1 MHYLDTSVLLAYTLF
16 QDIEKDRYVHVSK
29 LFELMNERKIKTV
42 TSFYALHELFMIAIQ
57 NSPDLETGSK
67 FGKEAKN
74 KILETNIILAPLL
87 NREQRILHA
96 QKVSSLK
103 DSSDVPH
110 AISAIIYK
118 CEAIVAYDNHFRA
131 IDDVIPY
138 LAPED
143 VVKEY

>member
-1 MHYLDTSVLLAYTLF
+1 M
-16 QDIEKDRYVHVSK
+16 
-29 LFELMNERKIKTV
+29 
-42 TSFYALHELFMIAIQ
+42 
-57 NSPDLETGSK
+57 
-67 FGKEAKN
+67 N

>member
-1 MHYLDTSVLLAYTLF
+1 MHYLDTSILLAYPLF

-29 LFELMNERKIKTV
+29 LFELMNEGKIKVV

-57 NSPDLETGSK
+57 NAPDLETGSK
-67 FGKEAKN
+67 FGKEAMN
-74 KILETNIILAPLL
+74 RVLETKIILAPLL

-96 QKVSSLK
+96 HKVSSLK

-110 AISAIIYK
+110 AISAIVYK

-131 IDDVIPY
+131 IDDLIPY

-143 VVKEY
+143 VVKKY